1 MSIMIDIPQ
10 VAYKTWSIEYRIFDK
25 DGNRNRMMEYELE
38 QDLER
43 TLMDYRYSE
52 DHDHVR

>member
-1 MSIMIDIPQ
+1 MSIAIDIPQ
-10 VAYKTWSIEYRIFDK
+10 VAYKTWLLEYRIYDN
-25 DGNRNRMMEYELE
+25 DGNRLRMLEREAE

-43 TLMDYRYSE
+43 TLRDYRYSE

>member
-1 MSIMIDIPQ
+1 MIDIPQ